1 MYILFAPLVGVLITV
16 MNVINSAFAAR
27 VGGYLSVLVIH
38 LAGLLAVSLVILVR
52 RDGMKARRA
61 PAYLYAGGFVGV
73 GTVFACNAAFSN
85 LGASLAVALALFGQM
100 AASLVVDSTGFL
112 GRPRYPLSVRNLPGL
127 ALCLAGIVVMASGS
141 GGKLGYMAIA
151 LVAGVLPL
159 LSFILNSR
167 LAEAKGIWR
176 SARVNFVVGL
186 STILALL
193 AFVRPDMAEGATA
206 LAGLAGLAAGSGEG
220 IGYGLVLILGGGILG
235 VVMNGI
241 MNFIFPKLPALWS
254 TLFMFA
260 GQALAGLAMDALGQG
275 AMDPRTS
282 AGVALVLAGLGANAL
297 LGRRKEATAAK
308 A

>member
-1 MYILFAPLVGVLITV
+1 MHILFAPLVGVLITV

-52 RDGMKARRA
+52 RDGTTTRRA
-61 PAYLYAGGFVGV
+61 PAWLYAGGFVGV

-112 GRPRYPLSVRNLPGL
+112 GRPRYPVSVRNLPGI
-127 ALCLAGIVVMASGS
+127 ALCLSGIAVMASGS

-193 AFVRPDMAEGATA
+193 AIVRPDMGEGVTA
-206 LAGLAGLAAGSGEG
+206 LTGLAAGAGAG

-254 TLFMFA
+254 TLFMFV

-275 AMDPRTS
+275 AMDPRKA

>member
-1 MYILFAPLVGVLITV
+1 MHILVAPLVGVLITV
-16 MNVINSAFAAR
+16 MNGINSAFAAR
-27 VGGYLSVLVIH
+27 VGSYLSVLVIH

-52 RDGMKARRA
+52 RDGAKVRKA

-73 GTVFACNAAFSN
+73 ATVFACNAAFSN

-100 AASLVVDSTGFL
+100 AASLAVDSTGFL

-127 ALCLAGIVVMASGS
+127 ALCLAGIAVMAGDF
-141 GGKLGYMAIA
+141 GGRLGYMAIA
-151 LVAGVLPL
+151 LVAGILPL

-167 LAEAKGIWR
+167 LAEARGIWR
-176 SARVNFVVGL
+176 SARANYVVGL
-186 STILALL
+186 ATTLVLL
-193 AFVRPDMAEGATA
+193 AVVRPDMREGAAA
-206 LAGLAGLAAGSGEG
+206 LAGLTAGTGVAS
-220 IGYGLVLILGGGILG
+220 GLVLILGGGILG
-235 VVMNGI
+235 VIMNGI

-260 GQALAGLAMDALGQG
+260 GQALAGLAMDAIDQG
-275 AMDPRTS
+275 AMDPRRS

-297 LGRRKEATAAK
+297 LGRRKEAAAAK

>member
-1 MYILFAPLVGVLITV
+1 MHILFAPLVGVLITV

-27 VGGYLSVLVIH
+27 VGSYLSVLVIH
-38 LAGLLAVSLVILVR
+38 LAGLLAVSLVLIFRKEAGGGPKV
-52 RDGMKARRA
+52 
-61 PAYLYAGGFVGV
+61 PFYLYGGGFVGV

-100 AASLVVDSTGFL
+100 TASIVVDSTGFL
-112 GRPRYPLSVRNLPGL
+112 GRPRYPVSVRNLPGL
-127 ALCLAGIVVMASGS
+127 ALCLAGIAVMAGDF
-141 GGKLGYMAIA
+141 GGRLGYIAIA

-159 LSFILNSR
+159 LSFTLNSR
-167 LAEAKGIWR
+167 LAEARGIWR
-176 SARVNFVVGL
+176 SARANFVVGL

-193 AFVRPDMAEGATA
+193 AVVRPDMREGVSA
-206 LAGLAGLAAGSGEG
+206 LAGLAAGAGTG
-220 IGYGLVLILGGGILG
+220 IGQGLVLILGGGILG

-260 GQALAGLAMDALGQG
+260 GQALAGLAMDAIGQG
-275 AMDPRTS
+275 GMEPRK
-282 AGVALVLAGLGANAL
+282 ALGVALVLAGLGANAF
-297 LGRRKEATAAK
+297 LGRKKRATAK